1 MGGNW
6 SEWEKPAESLHA
18 IEYRYLIAR
27 YCNHGHRPLKTNN
40 SN

>member
-6 SEWEKPAESLHA
+6 SECEKPAKSLHA

-27 YCNHGHRPLKTNN
+27 YSNDTVLKK
-40 SN
+40 